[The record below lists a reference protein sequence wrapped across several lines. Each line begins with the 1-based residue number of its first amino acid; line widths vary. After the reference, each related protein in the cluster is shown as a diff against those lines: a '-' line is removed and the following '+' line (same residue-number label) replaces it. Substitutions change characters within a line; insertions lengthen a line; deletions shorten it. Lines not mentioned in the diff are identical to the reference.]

1 MKPFFLL
8 AFMACAFHSNGQITL
23 TTSPLNENFDGIAGG
38 LPSGFF
44 VQTGSGVNSTG
55 TNATFTTAKTLW
67 TLKNGGF
74 YNCAS
79 ATGLTNTATGT
90 QQDNS
95 TNRALSVRQATSFG
109 NPGAAFVF
117 KITNTTGKTN
127 FRLNFRMMSL
137 DLSSEGVSAWG
148 VDYGIGAN
156 PSSFTSV
163 VTSPTPVRTG
173 AKSTTSNYKFIT
185 DVSVNFGTGLDNK
198 SDIVWIR
205 VWAPSAVIAIPTWNA
220 DPTMS
225 AIDDWQL
232 SWDTPASVS
241 NISKELNN
249 TKVVAGHSN
258 GIQIQ
263 FNNASALKTSI
274 RLTDLYGR
282 ILQEK
287 QIARILQGQ
296 TETIQTGALP
306 KGVYLINI
314 QNKSGIFTQKIV
326 L

>member
-1 MKPFFLL
+1 
-8 AFMACAFHSNGQITL
+8 
-23 TTSPLNENFDGIAGG
+23 
-38 LPSGFF
+38 
-44 VQTGSGVNSTG
+44 
-55 TNATFTTAKTLW
+55 
-67 TLKNGGF
+67 
-74 YNCAS
+74 
-79 ATGLTNTATGT
+79 
-90 QQDNS
+90 
-95 TNRALSVRQATSFG
+95 
-109 NPGAAFVF
+109 
-117 KITNTTGKTN
+117 
-127 FRLNFRMMSL
+127 
-137 DLSSEGVSAWG
+137 
-148 VDYGIGAN
+148 
-156 PSSFTSV
+156 
-163 VTSPTPVRTG
+163 
-173 AKSTTSNYKFIT
+173 
-185 DVSVNFGTGLDNK
+185 
-198 SDIVWIR
+198 
-205 VWAPSAVIAIPTWNA
+205 
-220 DPTMS
+220 MS

-296 TETIQTGALP
+296 TETIQTGVLP